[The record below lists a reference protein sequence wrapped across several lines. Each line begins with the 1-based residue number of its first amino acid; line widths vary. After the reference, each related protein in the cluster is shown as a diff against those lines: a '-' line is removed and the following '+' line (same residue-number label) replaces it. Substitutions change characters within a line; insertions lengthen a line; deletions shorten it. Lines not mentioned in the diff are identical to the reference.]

1 MKLHKHHISI
11 NFSQCIWVSD
21 WHLSIADIRI
31 YMKKIISTFFA
42 SNWKYYFLKEYC
54 FRMWTV
60 CFAKQLYRIYFVLEF
75 QSFKEL
81 FEQYFQGGMDV
92 ILIQSLKVLFKGMV
106 ENFITKEYIKQ
117 HLLINLVKINIQLN
131 YI

>member
-1 MKLHKHHISI
+1 
-11 NFSQCIWVSD
+11 
-21 WHLSIADIRI
+21 
-31 YMKKIISTFFA
+31 
-42 SNWKYYFLKEYC
+42 
-54 FRMWTV
+54 MWTV